1 MTTNELKKI
10 GGNELK
16 KLVVLLLLGFTVALG
31 FMSSAKAADGDLVDL
46 YPYDQIACLEASSS
60 CTQTKLGDSN
70 WDFEY
75 YGHRYHIVRGSARYA
90 TEWDDD
96 NADGFISALEM
107 TTMSWN
113 AFASLIINDT
123 DESVILSTNN
133 VRTDLTSVVHRM
145 YAYFDEEGQLQ
156 MFEDH
161 IGTYHIF
168 NDGIDA
174 TPANADW
181 RLATQAEID
190 AYTAADPKPATTR
203 LTHIRMALDET
214 DTDGYVI
221 EPIKYL
227 AWTNAD
233 VDTAVDLD
241 VENWSTIIAG
251 NPNYVSIPA
260 GWTIVSFGTNDR
272 GTLNAKTTAY
282 IHAMPLAMLDD
293 AVAPFK
299 TVYTPQPAV
308 FAGLTALDDDLVTP
322 GTNIVVDYNGTFD
335 LDPTISASWINM
347 FNAEGKIINS
357 TDKLDYEVTISQ
369 GETDLQ
375 TISFTYDAG
384 TNAYTASGAVTA
396 IDTSVF
402 GSGYTATYTVETPEE
417 DVTVATADIVIG
429 VMPPKFAG
437 VANRYVNEGAFVDVL
452 EGVSADDGYANDKT
466 DDIVVTLP
474 ANFNQYSPLPGTYEI
489 GLSFTHHVHFD
500 GVQSKVLFKG
510 VTTVNFNE
518 QTDLNADVDINTSP
532 SLKVFTEITNFTTA
546 GSGYGSVI
554 VVVAADG
561 TMKERYDRYN
571 WNYTTSTGTIVGDAT
586 TFAAWQAALT
596 LAEGE
601 YILTA
606 HGSVH
611 APVLRAAALAFG
623 DTVALTIGYPD
634 FDYDIVT
641 NSSYILTV
649 DDITAPM
656 LVVVNGN
663 YKVEANAYTTVNQAI
678 LANIVAF
685 DFTDDYEDL
694 SIYVSNNGG
703 MTLVPGTYTVEVT
716 VEDVAGNSSAQS
728 FTVTVIAPKLTLAE
742 VQALLD
748 AQTITQAEIQAMID
762 AQTITAAEAQA
773 LLDQQT
779 LTQAEIQALID
790 ASITAIP
797 ETGCGSAINIGS
809 SLMITLSLVLGA
821 ALVFVFKRR
830 R

>member
-1 MTTNELKKI
+1 
-10 GGNELK
+10 LK

-31 FMSSAKAADGDLVDL
+31 FMSSAKAAEGDLIDL
-46 YPYDQIACLEASSS
+46 YPYDQIACLEGTNA
-60 CTQTKLGDSN
+60 CTQTKLGSSN
-70 WDFEY
+70 WVFEY
-75 YGHRYHIVRGSARYA
+75 YGHRYHVVRGAARYA
-90 TEWDDD
+90 TEFTDA
-96 NADGFISALEM
+96 NSDGFISALEM
-107 TTMSWN
+107 PTMAWN

-123 DESVILSTNN
+123 DESIVLSTGN
-133 VRTDLTSVVHRM
+133 VRADLTSVVHRM
-145 YAYFDEEGQLQ
+145 YAYFDEDGQLQ

-203 LTHIRMALDET
+203 LTYIRMALDTT
-214 DTDGYVI
+214 DSDGYVI
-221 EPIKYL
+221 QPIKYL
-227 AWTNAD
+227 TWTNAE

-241 VENWSTIIAG
+241 VENWSTIISG
-251 NPNYVSIPA
+251 NPNYVGIPA

-282 IHAMPLAMLDD
+282 IHTMPQAMLDTT
-293 AVAPFK
+293 VAPFEAI
-299 TVYTPQPAV
+299 YTPQPAT

-322 GTNIVVDYNGTFD
+322 GINIVVDYNGDFD
-335 LDPTISASWINM
+335 LDPAVTASWINM
-347 FNAEGKIINS
+347 FDTEDKIINS

-375 TISFTYDAG
+375 TISFTYDEG
-384 TNAYTASGAVTA
+384 TDAYTASGAVTT
-396 IDTSVF
+396 IDSSIF
-402 GSGYTATYTVETPEE
+402 GSGYTATYTVVTPELDE
-417 DVTVATADIVIG
+417 TVVTADIVIG

-437 VANRYVNEGAFVDVL
+437 VANRYVNEGLYVDLL
-452 EGVSADDGYANDKT
+452 EGITADDGYANNKT
-466 DDIVVTLP
+466 DDIMVTYP
-474 ANFNQYSPLPGTYEI
+474 AGFNQYNPLPGVYEI
-489 GLSFTHHVHFD
+489 DLSFTHHVHFD

-510 VTTVNFNE
+510 VTTVNFTNA
-518 QTDLNADVDINTSP
+518 TDLNADIDINVHTS
-532 SLKVFTEITNFTTA
+532 LAVFTETTHFTPATT
-546 GSGYGSVI
+546 GYGSVI
-554 VVVAADG
+554 VVVAANG

-571 WNYTTSTGTIVGDAT
+571 WNHTTSTGTVVGSEAL
-586 TFAAWQAALT
+586 FLAWKAALT

-611 APVLRAAALAFG
+611 TPVLRAAALAFG

-649 DDITAPM
+649 DDTTAPL
-656 LVVVNGN
+656 LVVVNQN

-678 LANIVAF
+678 LANVVAF
-685 DFTDDYEDL
+685 DYTDDYEDL

-716 VEDVAGNSSAQS
+716 VEDVAGNSSAQT
-728 FTVTVIAPKLTLAE
+728 FTVTVVAPKLTLAE
-742 VQALLD
+742 IQALLD
-748 AQTITQAEIQAMID
+748 AQTITEAEIQAMID

-773 LLDQQT
+773 LIDAEQV
-779 LTQAEIQALID
+779 LTEAEIQALID

-797 ETGCGSAINIGS
+797 ETGCGSSINIGS